1 MSDHQAD
8 AARADILVV
17 DDTPANLRLLAS
29 ILTEQGYKIRPA
41 SNGQIALLAA
51 QAQPPDLI
59 LLDIMMPEMDGYQ
72 VCRILK
78 ADERTRD
85 IPVIFISALD
95 ETLDKVTAFLIGGV
109 DYITKPFQ
117 VEEVLARVE
126 THLTLS
132 RLQKELQLKNQEL
145 ARQNLE
151 LQQRNAELQE
161 ALATIK
167 TLSGIVPICA
177 WCSRKIQDE
186 QGQWV
191 RLETYLETHSE
202 VSFTHGMCP
211 DCKQKL
217 EVEMDSL
224 RKKG

>member
-1 MSDHQAD
+1 MAD
-8 AARADILVV
+8 YPANLPRADILIV
-17 DDTPANLRLLAS
+17 DDTPANLRLLTG
-29 ILTEQGYKIRPA
+29 ILAEQGYKLRPA
-41 SNGQIALLAA
+41 SNGQMALQAA
-51 QAQPPDLI
+51 QVQPPDLI

-78 ADERTRD
+78 TDERTRH
-85 IPVIFISALD
+85 IPVIFISALG
-95 ETLDKVTAFLIGGV
+95 ETIDKVAAFLIGGV

-126 THLTLS
+126 THLTIG
-132 RLQKELQLKNQEL
+132 RLQQELQFKNQEL

-151 LQQRNAELQE
+151 LQQRNNELQE

-186 QGQWV
+186 QGEWV
-191 RLETYLETHSE
+191 RLEAYLETHSE
-202 VSFTHGMCP
+202 VAFTHGMCP
-211 DCKQKL
+211 DCRQQ
-217 EVEMDSL
+217 VEAEIDQL
-224 RKKG
+224 RE